1 MSNMED
7 EVKKNAKIF
16 FRFLKDEGIYRSFL
30 RYFNN
35 PATFNAVRRDYSDK
49 NIYFFIRTYSIRY
62 LITILIFWDA
72 TNEGHIFWEEKYKKF
87 LNYCDEHE
95 IR

>member
-35 PATFNAVRRDYSDK
+35 PVA
-49 NIYFFIRTYSIRY
+49 FIRTYGIKY
-62 LITILIFWDA
+62 LITILIFWHS
-72 TNEGHIFWEEKYKKF
+72 TSEGHDFWQKKHEKF
-87 LNYCDEHE
+87 INYCDKHD
-95 IR
+95 IK

>member
-35 PATFNAVRRDYSDK
+35 PVAFNSVRKDFPDK
-49 NIYFFIRTYSIRY
+49 NIYFFIRTYGIKY
-62 LITILIFWDA
+62 LITILIFWHS
-72 TNEGHIFWEEKYKKF
+72 TSEGHDFWQKKHEKF
-87 LNYCDEHE
+87 INYCDKHD
-95 IR
+95 IK